1 MALPFV
7 LVRSFS
13 VEKNGD
19 IFEVEWIAR
28 NTTTNIDATGVVS
41 NFLLPTEGLSYVSS
55 VAPAGNGVYNPAL
68 ARWTVG
74 TVFRN
79 TFKRIKIKYRVDD
92 ISLLNFTIKQ
102 TLTLNESQSVL
113 DDDKRTVFVHKV
125 GDDACDPE
133 NFITPTLELT
143 DDDIYELVYIG
154 ENDTVKCPCCTK
166 SYNKVAGS
174 EVNVTVISISSDGW
188 AKIRRKNPK
197 NNSTFQ
203 YTASCT
209 DCTDGED
216 YTSFMTATATINR
229 LFDGVKEWE
238 AIVKLKAGANDPVI
252 DYISTNELGGTVVF
266 TRESPGMY
274 LATLAGAFTWMH
286 THVYVTPEA
295 NSGFDIDA
303 SRISD
308 NQIRITHDI
317 IDVVADPGADVTFTM
332 LIRVK
337 VPEIPL
343 SPTPSVTPSVTAS
356 ITPSISI
363 TKSVTPSVSVTPT
376 VTAST
381 SVTPSITASITVS
394 YSITPSI
401 SISSSVTPSVSVTPS
416 ITPSISITASVTA
429 SITVSYSITP
439 SISITASITPSISIS
454 PSATASVTM
463 SVTPST
469 SPV

>member
-1 MALPFV
+1 MELFV
-7 LVRSFS
+7 LKNSYS
-13 VEKNGD
+13 VSVNGD
-19 IFEVEWIAR
+19 IIEVEWIAR
-28 NTTTNIDATGVVS
+28 NATTNIDATGVVG
-41 NFLLPTEGLSYVSS
+41 NFTLPVAGLSYISHT
-55 VAPAGNGVYNPAL
+55 APANNGVYNPAL

-74 TVFRN
+74 TVYRN

-92 ISLLNFTIKQ
+92 ISLLNMTIKLV
-102 TLTLNESQSVL
+102 LTLNESESVM
-113 DDDKRTVFVHKV
+113 DNNNRTVFIHKV
-125 GDDACDPE
+125 GDDACNPDS
-133 NFITPTLELT
+133 FITPTLELS

-154 ENDTVKCPCCTK
+154 ENDTVTCPCCTK

-174 EVNVTVISISSDGW
+174 EVNVTVIAISSDGY

-203 YTASCT
+203 YTASCS
-209 DCTDGED
+209 DCTDNND
-216 YTSFMTATATINR
+216 YSSFMTATATINR

-238 AIVKLKAGANDPVI
+238 AIVKLKAGAFDPVV
-252 DYISTNELGGTVVF
+252 DYVSTNELGGTVVF

-274 LATLAGAFTWMH
+274 LATLAGVFTWMH

-317 IDVVADPGADVTFTM
+317 IDVVQDPGADVTFTM

-363 TKSVTPSVSVTPT
+363 TKSVTSSVSITPT

-381 SVTPSITASITVS
+381 SVTPSNTPSITVS

-401 SISSSVTPSVSVTPS
+401 TISSSVTPSVS
-416 ITPSISITASVTA
+416 ITP
-429 SITVSYSITP
+429 SITP

-454 PSATASVTM
+454 ASITPSVTITPSV

-469 SPV
+469 SI

>member
-1 MALPFV
+1 MAAFV
-7 LVRSFS
+7 LKNSYA

-19 IFEVEWIAR
+19 TFEVEWIAR
-28 NTTTNIDATGVVS
+28 NVTTNIDATGVVA
-41 NFLLPTEGLSYVSS
+41 NFLLPSDGLSYVSHVVPPS
-55 VAPAGNGVYNPAL
+55 NGVYNPAL

-74 TVFRN
+74 TVYRN
-79 TFKRIKIKYRVDD
+79 TFKRIKITYRVDD
-92 ISLLNFTIKQ
+92 ISLLNMTIKQ
-102 TLTLNESQSVL
+102 TLTLNETQTVL
-113 DDDKRTVFVHKV
+113 DNDTRKIFIHKV
-125 GDDACDPE
+125 GDDACDPD

-166 SYNKVAGS
+166 VYNKVAGS

-203 YTASCT
+203 YTASCL
-209 DCTDGED
+209 DCTDNED
-216 YTSFMTATATINR
+216 YHSFMTATATINR
-229 LFDGVKEWE
+229 LFEGVKEWE
-238 AIVKLKAGANDPVI
+238 AIVTLKAGAAAPVV
-252 DYISTNELGGTVVF
+252 DYVSTNELGGTVVF

-308 NQIRITHDI
+308 NQIRLTHDI
-317 IDVVADPGADVTFTM
+317 IDVVQDPGADVTFTM

-363 TKSVTPSVSVTPT
+363 TKSVTPSVSVTPSI
-376 VTAST
+376 TAST
-381 SVTPSITASITVS
+381 SVTPSVTASITVS

-401 SISSSVTPSVSVTPS
+401 SISPSVSSSVSVTPS
-416 ITPSISITASVTA
+416 ITPSISISSSITP

-454 PSATASVTM
+454 PSVTVSPTNSV
-463 SVTPST
+463 SPST